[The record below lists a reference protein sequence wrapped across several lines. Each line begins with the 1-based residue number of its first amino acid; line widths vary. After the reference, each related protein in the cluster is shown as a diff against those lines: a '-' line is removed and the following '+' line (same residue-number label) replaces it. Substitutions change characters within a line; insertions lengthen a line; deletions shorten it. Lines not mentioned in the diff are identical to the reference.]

1 MNRILSL
8 SQLNWKLRWEEGL
21 NEVGRMAQQ
30 FHWFWFLSLSP
41 LHSSRPFGCLIKK
54 KQIIPAYPVPAPFH
68 RHRHR
73 QSPCKHFAFAY
84 GPVLSSA
91 LASLHSLAKCR
102 IQFSASFHLSLR
114 ELNFPTKN
122 PSQRWAWAS
131 INALLFTPGN
141 AWKYIIKFH
150 KNNPSF
156 LRNVHKSPPTRIETA
171 HTTIRALRIQSNRS
185 WAQKTQHF

>member
-8 SQLNWKLRWEEGL
+8 SRLNWKLRWEEGL

-91 LASLHSLAKCR
+91 LASLHSFAKCR
-102 IQFSASFHLSLR
+102 IQFFHLIPPLSPR
-114 ELNFPTKN
+114 AELPNEKSITTMGL
-122 PSQRWAWAS
+122 SQHQCF
-131 INALLFTPGN
+131 ALYSRKCLKIHN
-141 AWKYIIKFH
+141 KI
-150 KNNPSF
+150 S
-156 LRNVHKSPPTRIETA
+156 
-171 HTTIRALRIQSNRS
+171 
-185 WAQKTQHF
+185 QK